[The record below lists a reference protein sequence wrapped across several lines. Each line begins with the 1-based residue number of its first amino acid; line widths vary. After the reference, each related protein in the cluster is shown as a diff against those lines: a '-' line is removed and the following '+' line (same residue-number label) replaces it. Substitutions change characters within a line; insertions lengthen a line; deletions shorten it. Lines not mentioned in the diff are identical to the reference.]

1 MPHCILDCSQTI
13 ENHAPLE
20 RIIQS
25 VHDAALESGLFGER
39 DVKVRAKLFEHLTV
53 GGTQDDFVHI
63 VAYILSGR
71 TEAQRADLS
80 ARVITALKT
89 LLPDVPILS
98 IDVREIN
105 RATYNNRN
113 TV

>member
-13 ENHAPLE
+13 ETHAPLDD
-20 RIIQS
+20 IIKT
-25 VHDAALESGLFGER
+25 VHDAAVDSGLFGQG
-39 DVKVRAKLFEHLTV
+39 DVKVRARLFEHYTI
-53 GGTQDDFVHI
+53 GGEKKDFLHI
-63 VAYILSGR
+63 IAYILSGR
-71 TEAQRADLS
+71 SEEQREDLS
-80 ARVITALKT
+80 RRIIVALKE
-89 LLPDVPILS
+89 LLPNVPVLS